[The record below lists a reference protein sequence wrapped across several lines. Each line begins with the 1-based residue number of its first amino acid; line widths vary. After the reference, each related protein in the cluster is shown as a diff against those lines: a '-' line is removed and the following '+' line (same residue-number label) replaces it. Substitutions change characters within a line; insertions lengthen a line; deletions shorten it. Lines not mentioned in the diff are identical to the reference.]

1 MKQLNDKITF
11 RNGATVNN
19 RIIQT
24 PMLTNS
30 GVNEEVCEDTIRYYA
45 ARSRSAGMVVVEY
58 TNVSPN
64 GGPSRSWQ
72 KTENSLPFMMTNSCP
87 VSKRLPK
94 H

>member
-30 GVNEEVCEDTIRYYA
+30 GVNEEVSEDTIRYYA

-64 GGPSRSWQ
+64 GGPSRS
-72 KTENSLPFMMTNSCP
+72 
-87 VSKRLPK
+87 
-94 H
+94 

>member
-1 MKQLNDKITF
+1 MKQLIDKITF

-58 TNVSPN
+58 TNVSPER
-64 GGPSRSWQ
+64 RSFQ
-72 KTENSLPFMMTNSCP
+72 ILGRKQRTACHL
-87 VSKRLPK
+87 
-94 H
+94 